1 VALKNQ
7 FFSYFIM
14 PTSPRIL
21 VPVLVKGSVILAL
34 SCMLA
39 GCLSFGSERP
49 VSNWTRAGADVNTM
63 KRDTLDCQRFARE
76 QNKTQE
82 NIDADIA
89 SGGSRSHAQASASD
103 HMSENRRV
111 ELTNACMRARGY
123 TKAK

>member
-1 VALKNQ
+1 MLILDKTFVPAVGKSFL
-7 FFSYFIM
+7 
-14 PTSPRIL
+14 IL
-21 VPVLVKGSVILAL
+21 VF
-34 SCMLA
+34 SCALA

>member
-1 VALKNQ
+1 
-7 FFSYFIM
+7 M
-14 PTSPRIL
+14 PTRSKTLMNIL
-21 VPVLVKGSVILAL
+21 MKGSFLLAF
-34 SCMLA
+34 SCGLA

-76 QNKTQE
+76 QTKTQE
-82 NIDADIA
+82 GVDTDIA
-89 SGGSRSHAQASASD
+89 GGLTGRSGAQASAND

>member
-1 VALKNQ
+1 
-7 FFSYFIM
+7 M
-14 PTSPRIL
+14 RIL
-21 VPVLVKGSVILAL
+21 VKWSLIFAFSSA
-34 SCMLA
+34 LA

-49 VSNWTRAGADVNTM
+49 VNNWTRAGADVNTM

-76 QNKTQE
+76 QTKTQE
-82 NIDADIA
+82 GVDTDIA
-89 SGGSRSHAQASASD
+89 GGLNGRSGAQASAND